1 MVIGKVTVKNPT
13 GLHLRPAGTLCKQAM
28 QFKSSITFHYG
39 DGNTANAKKYYQ
51 MYLDSYS
58 EYRYADD
65 AQEQLNALGGGTAAD
80 GNTGENGTTGE

>member
-1 MVIGKVTVKNPT
+1 
-13 GLHLRPAGTLCKQAM
+13 M
-28 QFKSSITFHYG
+28 Q
-39 DGNTANAKKYYQ
+39 KKYYQ